1 MSHLLEAQFLAIL
14 HCEGN
19 YMSDSSTCCKTS
31 GLSDHERPVGGGF
44 KLLTTSVGGESLES
58 ELGTNSMNTGTL
70 TDQ

>member
-1 MSHLLEAQFLAIL
+1 MREI
-14 HCEGN
+14 
-19 YMSDSSTCCKTS
+19 TCQTAPHAVKHQGYQIMRDRRVG
-31 GLSDHERPVGGGF
+31 GLGGF